1 MSGSNNGDN
10 TVKIRVI
17 FPGPPNP
24 EKPFRQLSDLLPYQD
39 LGVELSLSHNSMGPI
54 HGQTDIEHS
63 LARAG
68 MALAAV
74 AAEKE
79 GVDAIVIESMGDT
92 GLLECRGAVKIP
104 VVGLSDSS
112 VRVAQMLGRKFGLIT
127 AGKWHGYALER
138 IWKSY
143 EIYSQ
148 YIGFEALS
156 LQPFTDFSG
165 STDGLSKAIVSAIDK
180 LMEKDADTILFGGS
194 YFIGKEKDLSKLLS
208 DEKYKD
214 LVVIDPL
221 PLAIRFARMLVDA
234 KLSHSKRIYA
244 NPKHATPVIGYP
256 FIDFTPGVVE

>member
-1 MSGSNNGDN
+1 MNDLKNKDN
-10 TVKIRVI
+10 TIEIRVI
-17 FPGPPNP
+17 FPGPSNP
-24 EKPFRQLSDLLPYQD
+24 DKPFRQLVDLLPYQD
-39 LGVELSLSHNSMGPI
+39 QGVKLSLSHNSMGPL

-68 MALAAV
+68 MAMAAV

-92 GLLECRGAVKIP
+92 GLLECREAVSIP
-104 VVGLSDSS
+104 VVGLSDSA

-148 YIGFEALS
+148 YVGFQALN
-156 LQPFTDFSG
+156 LQPFTDFADSNEAFNQAM
-165 STDGLSKAIVSAIDK
+165 LSAIDN

-194 YFIGKEKDLSKLLS
+194 YFIGKEKDLSRLLS
-208 DEKYKD
+208 AEKYKD
-214 LVVIDPL
+214 LLVIDPL

-244 NPKHATPVIGYP
+244 NPIHATPVIGYP
-256 FIDFTPGVVE
+256 LIDSTPGVKS